1 LLFLD
6 VALQAVTPPQQEEHS
21 MKQLAL
27 SLAAVLAT
35 TGFAF
40 AQAEAPAAKKDSGS
54 LSSGAKDS
62 MPATDNE
69 DGTSGSASSATG
81 ASSGAS
87 TGESGSSNTSSAG
100 AKGVGGTSD
109 PAAGNK

>member
-1 LLFLD
+1 
-6 VALQAVTPPQQEEHS
+6 
-21 MKQLAL
+21 MKKLAL
-27 SLAAVLAT
+27 SFAAVLAM
-35 TGFAF
+35 TGFAY

-69 DGTSGSASSATG
+69 DNAAGAAG

-87 TGESGSSNTSSAG
+87 TGETGSDGNANSNTSSGAG
-100 AKGVGGTSD
+100 MSKGSGGTSD
-109 PAAGNK
+109 PAAGTGAQ